1 MKTILMLLAAVTIPF
16 ASAATSANS
25 MPTKSMAMTK
35 GMTNT
40 NCMKKGGMVK
50 MVKGQKMC
58 MMKPMM
64 AKPSTMKK

>member
-1 MKTILMLLAAVTIPF
+1 MKNILMLLAAVTIPF
-16 ASAATSANS
+16 ASAATSTS
-25 MPTKSMAMTK
+25 TMPMKSMVMTK

-64 AKPSTMKK
+64 AKPTTK